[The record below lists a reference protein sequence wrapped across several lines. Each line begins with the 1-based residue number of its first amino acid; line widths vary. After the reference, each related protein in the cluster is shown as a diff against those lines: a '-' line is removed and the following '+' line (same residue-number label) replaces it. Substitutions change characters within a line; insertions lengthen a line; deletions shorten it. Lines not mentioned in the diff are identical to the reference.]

1 MNRVLSLSILAE
13 IVCVFLSHHSPA
25 SEKKVQDSSTFF
37 FSCANELET
46 CGFVQQLILCMLKY
60 LILQQRDFQPLN
72 EDQPLERK
80 MEFAC
85 R

>member
-1 MNRVLSLSILAE
+1 MNRVLNLSILAE

-25 SEKKVQDSSTFF
+25 SEKKVQDSS
-37 FSCANELET
+37 NELET

-80 MEFAC
+80 IKFAC